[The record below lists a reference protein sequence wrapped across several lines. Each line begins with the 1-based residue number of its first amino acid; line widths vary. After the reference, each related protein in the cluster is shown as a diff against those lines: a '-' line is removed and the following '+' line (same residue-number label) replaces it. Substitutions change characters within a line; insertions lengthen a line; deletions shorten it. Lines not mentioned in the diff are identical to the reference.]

1 MFLPSVSGFVVLF
14 MKVRISPRP
23 IDGEEFFFTLC
34 STVIYTELD
43 LIDLNVFKHLTIYD
57 LMMIE
62 TSSIGQFY
70 DICENVNESV
80 ISPPLLLAI
89 VDNLTK
95 EIVEAYDNVQY
106 EKKTCG
112 SLVARVEADLKKIK
126 ESFVN
131 ISQLS
136 GYKKY
141 IHSLSIRAK
150 LEENIEEFNACFNNL
165 NSAISIATQDKL
177 EIFHDVVIEM
187 DKVLRKIEGGI
198 TKLANNTE
206 IIEQNER
213 TMEIDEKLNEDK
225 KEHKTIKFTSLN
237 RVIDTSQAGWVFE
250 GLKNN
255 LPSGST
261 AEPLFEVVDKLIKE
275 IIETY
280 DNAQH
285 NKRTCDVLVNR
296 VKASETVIKAKQ
308 IKNLIHDVSS
318 LSGLRR
324 YTSVSEIEENLKVFD
339 VCFNDLDLII
349 SVATQDQL
357 NKGFEILQD
366 NVIAFK

>member
-23 IDGEEFFFTLC
+23 IDGEGDVLGAAFDIKDEKAQNNFK
-34 STVIYTELD
+34 TV
-43 LIDLNVFKHLTIYD
+43 
-57 LMMIE
+57 
-62 TSSIGQFY
+62 
-70 DICENVNESV
+70 ENVNESV

-112 SLVARVEADLKKIK
+112 SLVARVEAGGTAIKTILIKK
-126 ESFVN
+126 ENLENFQN
-131 ISQLS
+131 QN
-136 GYKKY
+136 YY
-141 IHSLSIRAK
+141 NNF

-198 TKLANNTE
+198 TK
-206 IIEQNER
+206 
-213 TMEIDEKLNEDK
+213 
-225 KEHKTIKFTSLN
+225 
-237 RVIDTSQAGWVFE
+237 VIDTSQAGWVFE